1 MALAPP
7 VAHRPTVVG
16 LLALTFATGLVDA
29 ISVLVLGHVFVANM
43 TGNLVFLGFW
53 FVPHSGV
60 DLTAAAVALVSFVI
74 GAVFG
79 GRLTRRLGHDVRRWL
94 TVALGTEAAVLLAL
108 SVLAGSGVLGYDGGG
123 RLILITG
130 LAAAFGAQSVT
141 ARQFG
146 IPELTTTV
154 LTMTIVGI
162 GSDSRLAG
170 GTGHRERLR
179 YLAVFTMVTGAVI
192 GATLSRFVVAPV
204 IALAALSVAA
214 GLAILRHGPAPV
226 PGLST

>member
-1 MALAPP
+1 MALASP
-7 VAHRPTVVG
+7 VAHRPTILG

-53 FVPHSGV
+53 FVPHSG
-60 DLTAAAVALVSFVI
+60 
-74 GAVFG
+74 
-79 GRLTRRLGHDVRRWL
+79 
-94 TVALGTEAAVLLAL
+94 
-108 SVLAGSGVLGYDGGG
+108 
-123 RLILITG
+123 
-130 LAAAFGAQSVT
+130 
-141 ARQFG
+141 
-146 IPELTTTV
+146 
-154 LTMTIVGI
+154 I

-170 GTGHRERLR
+170 GNGHREKLR
-179 YLAVFTMVTGAVI
+179 YLVVLTMVAGAVV

-226 PGLST
+226 PGLSA